1 MSRYQKLYM
10 QIMSGTQDSNIS
22 FSDLQKILTLLGF
35 TVRIK
40 GDHFIYF
47 KDGVEEIINIQPNG
61 NKAKPYQVKQVRNI
75 ILKYRM
81 GGSFDV

>member
-1 MSRYQKLYM
+1 MSKYEKLLTE
-10 QIMSGTQDSNIS
+10 IMSGVHDKNIM
-22 FSDLQKILTLLGF
+22 FGDLQKILTLLGF
-35 TVRIK
+35 MVRIK
-40 GDHFIYF
+40 GDHFIYT

-81 GGSFDV
+81 GGNLDV